1 MRLEKTNINQKLFK
15 RERVLNMGTG
25 FFSKMPMLFMGL
37 LSFGVMAEILF
48 GAPVMGMS
56 VIGNVMDVI
65 NLLGDNGVV
74 GLIALVIL
82 YNLLDKK

>member
-1 MRLEKTNINQKLFK
+1 MESVF
-15 RERVLNMGTG
+15 NMVTG
-25 FFSKMPMLFMGL
+25 FFSKMTALFMGL

>member
-1 MRLEKTNINQKLFK
+1 MENIF
-15 RERVLNMGTG
+15 NMVNG
-25 FFSKMPMLFMGL
+25 FFSKMTALFLGL

-48 GAPVMGMS
+48 GSPVMGMS

-65 NLLGDNGVV
+65 NMLGNNGVV

-82 YNLLDKK
+82 YGLLNKK

>member
-1 MRLEKTNINQKLFK
+1 MENIFNL
-15 RERVLNMGTG
+15 VNG
-25 FFSKMPMLFMGL
+25 FFGKMTSLFLGL

-48 GAPVMGMS
+48 GSPVMGMS

-65 NLLGDNGVV
+65 NMLGNNGVV

-82 YNLLDKK
+82 YSLFNKDCCKS

>member
-1 MRLEKTNINQKLFK
+1 MENIFNLVN
-15 RERVLNMGTG
+15 E
-25 FFSKMPMLFMGL
+25 FFGKMTSLFMGL

-48 GAPVMGMS
+48 GSPVMGMS

-65 NLLGDNGVV
+65 NILGDNGVV

-82 YNLLDKK
+82 YSLFNKK